1 MMIVEKSFPIKP
13 EFSPIQDTTPFSGV
27 LPFLKILVDGKILH
41 RLPGERL
48 RSQGWL
54 DGQMILSIMLLNLL
68 GFDHVSD
75 IDRLEDD
82 RVLCRILGKIEPHLF
97 GRRGRTLD
105 GRHRGG
111 RKRTFPSPRSI
122 RDWLERCHDEAAVS
136 YRLKL
141 YPFFSGRGK
150 ACVQVLHRGS
160 NLVTGG
166 GKPDPGQENG
176 GQKSIF

>member
-1 MMIVEKSFPIKP
+1 
-13 EFSPIQDTTPFSGV
+13 
-27 LPFLKILVDGKILH
+27 
-41 RLPGERL
+41 
-48 RSQGWL
+48 
-54 DGQMILSIMLLNLL
+54 
-68 GFDHVSD
+68 
-75 IDRLEDD
+75 
-82 RVLCRILGKIEPHLF
+82 
-97 GRRGRTLD
+97 
-105 GRHRGG
+105 
-111 RKRTFPSPRSI
+111 PSPRSI